1 MRIFLSKIHVS
12 LMLQSVPFPLCA
24 CYFLCVT
31 LHFVLPSYLE
41 CSVEWVEFICLCSIH
56 CFRYYMIFLLKSIWN
71 SFQTLYIDGLFSHL
85 FHFTQIEFDDCNDVI
100 ILPLIVLVYVS
111 LWSFTCIWLHAQ
123 WICDW
128 FQPNEWMLKYCL
140 SFDFVRFVL
149 RDPSLGEKYQYLPKV
164 VLLLPRGVPPTTWVH
179 SEW

>member
-1 MRIFLSKIHVS
+1 M
-12 LMLQSVPFPLCA
+12 
-24 CYFLCVT
+24 
-31 LHFVLPSYLE
+31 
-41 CSVEWVEFICLCSIH
+41 
-56 CFRYYMIFLLKSIWN
+56 
-71 SFQTLYIDGLFSHL
+71 
-85 FHFTQIEFDDCNDVI
+85 I

-164 VLLLPRGVPPTTWVH
+164 VLLLPRSVPPTTWVQFWVITNWRRCRGRKCISAPGERQGLREISVGKQGFRKQKEVVYFPWWLH
-179 SEW
+179 YEIIQNSRTTFWLQGDIHEVTLIPKFWKSLKIQKDCLKRRVKKS